1 MPNEELKRRF
11 ELVDNQNYKALR
23 EEWVNYIVEKANSPM
38 SSELIRGMLLLIN
51 ESDSWETDY
60 ITVCE
65 RAKKGVQ
72 NG

>member
-23 EEWVNYIVEKANSPM
+23 EEWVNYIVGKANSTM

-60 ITVCE
+60 IAVCE
-65 RAKKGVQ
+65 RAKKGV
-72 NG
+72 